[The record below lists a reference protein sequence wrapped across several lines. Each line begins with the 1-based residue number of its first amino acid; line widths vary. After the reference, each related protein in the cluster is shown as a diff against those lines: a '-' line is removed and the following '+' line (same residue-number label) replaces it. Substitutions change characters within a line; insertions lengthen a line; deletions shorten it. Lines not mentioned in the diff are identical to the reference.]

1 MEGQFG
7 GRMGGGMEGVAGI
20 MTGHVI
26 NMRREI
32 RLQKWRRERDHEQ
45 MRTGWDGL
53 HFAKAKML
61 KISLK

>member
-7 GRMGGGMEGVAGI
+7 GRAGGGMEGDAGI

-32 RLQKWRRERDHEQ
+32 RLWRWRRERENVQ
-45 MRTGWDGL
+45 TMNN
-53 HFAKAKML
+53 K
-61 KISLK
+61 